1 MEEKARS
8 VYCLTFASME
18 RLIRHIENLL
28 IHNDYVI
35 IPGLGG
41 FVLQEQQAQITP
53 EGIVPPHHRVGF
65 NVRMDNNDGL
75 LATEVLRAEGITYR
89 AALALIRDEVTK
101 ARKALQAG
109 DDVQL
114 GMLGTLK
121 LNQEKQ
127 ITYTPADMLPVIP
140 GDFGLGTL
148 HVVRLRSKQ
157 APKAVVIP
165 LPSRRNVFRY
175 AASILVLVAVLLF
188 APRTGDGTLHD
199 VAGIDNPLELF
210 EASETVAATQH
221 TVEAVP
227 QAMAATS
234 PAKHYHIIVSCL
246 ANRTSAER
254 YCELLQAKHYDNAQV
269 LPSLRT
275 NRIAIESFANRDIA
289 VFYLDELRANHPE
302 FADAWLH
309 IE

>member
-1 MEEKARS
+1 
-8 VYCLTFASME
+8 ME

-75 LATEVLRAEGITYR
+75 LATEVLRAEGIPYR

-148 HVVRLRSKQ
+148 HVARLRSKQ
-157 APKAVVIP
+157 APQ
-165 LPSRRNVFRY
+165 SRSHPPALTPQRVPICGIHPCI
-175 AASILVLVAVLLF
+175 SGCVALRSPHGRRHL
-188 APRTGDGTLHD
+188 AQRGRHRQSLGT
-199 VAGIDNPLELF
+199 V
-210 EASETVAATQH
+210 
-221 TVEAVP
+221 
-227 QAMAATS
+227 
-234 PAKHYHIIVSCL
+234 
-246 ANRTSAER
+246 
-254 YCELLQAKHYDNAQV
+254 
-269 LPSLRT
+269 
-275 NRIAIESFANRDIA
+275 
-289 VFYLDELRANHPE
+289 
-302 FADAWLH
+302 
-309 IE
+309 